1 MKPAASC
8 KTACKRK
15 TLLCFK
21 NGSNFESSMPIN
33 PPCGRSLSAI
43 GSSRSE
49 SNNEQ
54 AATKYKCRLVLF
66 LNSGSNSNSNLNVLC
81 KIMIS
86 AVDNDFM

>member
-21 NGSNFESSMPIN
+21 NESNFESSIPIK

-43 GSSRSE
+43 GSSSSE

-54 AATKYKCRLVLF
+54 AATKYKCRLLLF
-66 LNSGSNSNSNLNVLC
+66 LNSGSNSTSILNVLC
-81 KIMIS
+81 KSMIS
-86 AVDNDFM
+86 AADSDFM